1 MTQNLIASAMRS
13 GRLLQS
19 PTSYTW
25 GPKGQNCQIKIL
37 EGSKSH
43 PMEIRPNLKA
53 ALLRF
58 RLPSSPRY
66 LWVDALYVDQANQE
80 EKSTRVSMM
89 FRIFDTAD
97 NEWISLSALIRRPWF
112 SRRWII
118 QEIALAKK
126 ATVYCGRECVEWE
139 ESANAISLLV
149 HSKENVQQLLRKS
162 SDYCNHPDCHGDV
175 SQSAAARLIDASD
188 NMFRKSEQ
196 GQILE
201 RLLSLEELMSSLSA
215 FEASDPRDVLYAIL
229 WLARDARPG
238 FKSGKS

>member
-1 MTQNLIASAMRS
+1 MTQNLIASAMGS

-97 NEWISLSALIRRPWF
+97 NV
-112 SRRWII
+112 RRWII